1 MFLAEL
7 QTEEKEAFLELASMM
22 ALIDGNLS
30 IYESSIIEKYQKEI
44 GLEDYKIKGLALED
58 ILDRF
63 DSDRSKNIVLT
74 EILRLV
80 YSDGIFQDQEIE
92 SVRLIKN
99 YFGFGQDEYGTYK
112 DWIMKIKELSNYQE
126 VK

>member
-7 QTEEKEAFLELASMM
+7 QTEEKEAFLELASLM

-30 IYESSIIEKYQKEI
+30 IYESSIIEKYQKEL
-44 GLEDYKIKGLALED
+44 GLEDYKIKGLALEE
-58 ILDRF
+58 ILERF
-63 DSDRSKNIVLT
+63 DSERSKNIVLT

-99 YFGFGQDEYGTYK
+99 YFGFDQDEYGTYK
-112 DWIMKIKELSNYQE
+112 DWILKIKELSNYQE
-126 VK
+126 S